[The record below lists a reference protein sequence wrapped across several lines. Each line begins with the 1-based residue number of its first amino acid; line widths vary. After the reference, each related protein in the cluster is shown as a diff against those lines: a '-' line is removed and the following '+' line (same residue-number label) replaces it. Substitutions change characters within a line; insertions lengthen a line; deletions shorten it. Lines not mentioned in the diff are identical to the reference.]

1 VQENLQDVFCWFARI
16 RTTSWSLQCNDSPS
30 VSHLRSGRCLVGCL
44 VVLGRFRLQE
54 RSKEIW
60 RRSLQARGEERSK
73 GAVEGTD
80 ELVQKLCEAET
91 ERNLE
96 ASLESMLLPE
106 VRRSK
111 AILQQVL
118 RKLSEQKRANL
129 LYATLKTIEEDGGIK
144 LEDSNCTVGIS
155 TCARAKMWQQ
165 ALKLLEVMPE
175 MKLQPNVISYNATIS
190 ACEKGGQWPQ
200 ALKLLEA
207 MREMKVQ
214 PNVISYSAAISACE
228 KGGQWPQP

>member
-1 VQENLQDVFCWFARI
+1 VSYLGRI
-16 RTTSWSLQCNDSPS
+16 RTYLEEEATKQGF
-30 VSHLRSGRCLVGCL
+30 R
-44 VVLGRFRLQE
+44 RFI
-54 RSKEIW
+54 S
-60 RRSLQARGEERSK
+60 RSK

-207 MREMKVQ
+207 MREAMRT
-214 PNVISYSAAISACE
+214 AATSFNR
-228 KGGQWPQP
+228 